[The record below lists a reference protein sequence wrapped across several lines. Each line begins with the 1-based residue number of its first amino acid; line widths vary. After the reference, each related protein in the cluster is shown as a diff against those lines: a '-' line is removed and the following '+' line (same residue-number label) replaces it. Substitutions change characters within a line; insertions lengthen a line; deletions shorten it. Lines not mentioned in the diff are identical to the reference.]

1 MGGWA
6 LFGEECLLLSSEII
20 RDPIPGPKESCRKH
34 KARAFPVR
42 GPCSLQFYLLSPT
55 SNISPISSDMVS
67 VQFALPGNLW
77 MWGHRAPRENCSS
90 LKYKTEDGVPY
101 AQCENRSYFACVQG
115 QNVIDER
122 ANVTYFL
129 SLFPPFQLKLFLQF
143 CFFLGESPESKL
155 DSPAVTETRASCGSI
170 GIWWELPP
178 MGAVCQGKLDYM
190 IAINCS
196 ALDWSISQRVGMGFC
211 FFTYG
216 DLPRNKTYSVQLYPM
231 NYYSGK
237 LVGLPWRREVTVI
250 QSGKTVHFLILHES
264 IFNLQYQYLI
274 KHKNCEGK

>member
-55 SNISPISSDMVS
+55 SNISPMSSNMVS

-90 LKYKTEDGVPY
+90 LKYQTEDGVPY

-122 ANVTYFL
+122 ANVTYFQ

-143 CFFLGESPESKL
+143 CFFF
-155 DSPAVTETRASCGSI
+155 R
-170 GIWWELPP
+170 
-178 MGAVCQGKLDYM
+178 
-190 IAINCS
+190 
-196 ALDWSISQRVGMGFC
+196 
-211 FFTYG
+211 
-216 DLPRNKTYSVQLYPM
+216 
-231 NYYSGK
+231 
-237 LVGLPWRREVTVI
+237 
-250 QSGKTVHFLILHES
+250 
-264 IFNLQYQYLI
+264 
-274 KHKNCEGK
+274 